1 MFNQEKQ
8 YLTREQIQDINNKLY
23 KIESEL
29 EGIGRQTC
37 SVYSG
42 GQYWSTVND
51 AIDKVQE
58 LIRTTWRLKDPN
70 NF

>member
-42 GQYWSTVND
+42 GQYWSTV
-51 AIDKVQE
+51 ATFLYTICVE
-58 LIRTTWRLKDPN
+58 LIH
-70 NF
+70 FA